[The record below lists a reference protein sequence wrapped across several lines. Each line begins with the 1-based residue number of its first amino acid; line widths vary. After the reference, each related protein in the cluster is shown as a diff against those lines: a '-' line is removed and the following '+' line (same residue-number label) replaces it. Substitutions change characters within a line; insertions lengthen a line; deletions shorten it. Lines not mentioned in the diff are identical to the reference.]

1 MSDETTSDETT
12 SDEMTS
18 DETVRVW
25 LVERTFVRDELGLV
39 SLVYATP
46 DGARY
51 YQRQIS
57 ASGHTGTGADVT
69 REVSAADLQPVDDE
83 ETVERYA
90 SEVDRM
96 RDHHDPDDTV

>member
-1 MSDETTSDETT
+1 MSDETT
-12 SDEMTS
+12 
-18 DETVRVW
+18 RVW

-46 DGARY
+46 DGERY

-57 ASGHTGTGADVT
+57 ASGHTGAGADVT
-69 REVSAADLQPVDDE
+69 REVSTADLQHVDDE
-83 ETVERYA
+83 ETAERYA

-96 RDHHDPDDTV
+96 QEHHDPEDTV

>member
-1 MSDETTSDETT
+1 MSDETT
-12 SDEMTS
+12 
-18 DETVRVW
+18 RVW

-46 DGARY
+46 DGERY
-51 YQRQIS
+51 YRRQIS
-57 ASGHTGTGADVT
+57 ASGHTGAGADVT
-69 REVSAADLQPVDDE
+69 REVSTADLQAVDDA

-96 RDHHDPDDTV
+96 RETHDPDETV